1 LRLGKCSAQYSPARG
16 PSTQS
21 SGVLGEHL
29 SLVCDPARHSRGAR
43 QTQGAACSVQSN
55 DSIGS
60 ASVSMVAGRPTT
72 GSKGSKIMNKSNTLL
87 RLCSLHCCLWL
98 LGALL
103 LAGSPAQAGQIPA
116 VGDILVADQLGGT
129 NNFGALVLVNPVT
142 GERSILSDF
151 GNPAQGASGEQF
163 SLTGV
168 ALGEKWANI
177 CLYSILQRFWRRSH
191 F

>member
-1 LRLGKCSAQYSPARG
+1 
-16 PSTQS
+16 
-21 SGVLGEHL
+21 
-29 SLVCDPARHSRGAR
+29 
-43 QTQGAACSVQSN
+43 
-55 DSIGS
+55 
-60 ASVSMVAGRPTT
+60 
-72 GSKGSKIMNKSNTLL
+72 MNKSNTLL

-116 VGDILVADQLGGT
+116 VGDILVVDQLGGT

-151 GNPAQGASGEQF
+151 GNPAQGVTIF
-163 SLTGV
+163 PNWRRTG
-168 ALGEKWANI
+168 AKWANI